1 MSNLFN
7 KGNTFYFIASS
18 LATLTLLT
26 SLVLINVPSSL
37 ILALAALSA
46 LALMLLY
53 KIMSNNRRIED
64 KFTQKER
71 ELEEKITLAA
81 KKIEKLN
88 DQLTREKQNL
98 DGEVNKVNGLECER
112 DSLKQELESKKCRIY
127 GMAEK
132 LDEITKEKDKLGEQ
146 GKKFSS
152 EILHLHE
159 QLQEKEANL
168 AEKEECITELKRKID
183 NNKHTESEN
192 AELYKKVEKLSKEKE
207 ELLEKIREISENR
220 KILSGEIEELHR
232 EKDTLNN
239 ELSEKQDKI
248 KKLEKEN
255 RYLSE
260 ELEKKSEELNQANGF
275 IEDQFLES
283 KKITKKHDNKVRDL
297 ENLLLK
303 RDDQIE
309 QLQCMK
315 VEESIRENEAI
326 KDYSEK
332 RIMQFTPGK
341 YYGCESQSE
350 ATSDSLQKDLGY
362 ESSPASTP
370 TKLPNSLLT
379 GSYELSQFNQS
390 EGICKT

>member
-1 MSNLFN
+1 
-7 KGNTFYFIASS
+7 
-18 LATLTLLT
+18 
-26 SLVLINVPSSL
+26 
-37 ILALAALSA
+37 
-46 LALMLLY
+46 
-53 KIMSNNRRIED
+53 
-64 KFTQKER
+64 
-71 ELEEKITLAA
+71 
-81 KKIEKLN
+81 
-88 DQLTREKQNL
+88 
-98 DGEVNKVNGLECER
+98 
-112 DSLKQELESKKCRIY
+112 
-127 GMAEK
+127 MAEK